1 MSLSALPTF
10 LLLPPA
16 NLLLPACAGAVL
28 HRRRAG
34 RLLLALSLTG
44 LVVFA
49 LPAVSMTLLQSLESG
64 LPLTPPANDP
74 PAAIVVLSADEEGR
88 LIDGQPHYDIGTLTL
103 ERERAAAALARA
115 SGLPVL
121 LSGGRGKP
129 DSPPLA
135 ELMARSMRE
144 DFGITA
150 KWLETASKNTWQN
163 AAFSAAILSAN
174 HVDSV
179 YVVTNAWHMRRA
191 LIAFRHAGLH
201 ATAAP
206 VQIDAPLR
214 WEGDDFIP
222 GSKPWEF
229 SYLALHEWV
238 GCLWYAWL
246 AR

>member
-1 MSLSALPTF
+1 M
-10 LLLPPA
+10 
-16 NLLLPACAGAVL
+16 
-28 HRRRAG
+28 G

-49 LPAVSMTLLQSLESG
+49 LPIVSISLLESLESG
-64 LPLTPPANDP
+64 LPLTPPKDDP

-88 LIDGQPHYDIGTLTL
+88 LVDGQPHYDIGMLTL
-103 ERERAAAALARA
+103 ERERAAAALART

-135 ELMARSMRE
+135 ELMARSMHD
-144 DFGITA
+144 DFGIAA

-163 AAFSAAILSAN
+163 ADFSAAILHDN
-174 HVDSV
+174 HINSV
-179 YVVTNAWHMRRA
+179 YVVTDAWHMRRA
-191 LIAFRHAGLH
+191 LIAFRHTGLRS
-201 ATAAP
+201 TAAP
-206 VQIDAPLR
+206 VQIDAPPK
-214 WEGDDFIP
+214 WDADDFIP
-222 GSKPWEF
+222 GTKPWEF
-229 SYLALHEWV
+229 SYLALHEWI